1 MNGYQTIGLTTIIIL
16 FVAVWF
22 AFCISRADKDNNDEQ
37 LN

>member
-1 MNGYQTIGLTTIIIL
+1 MNGYQTTGLTTIIIL

-22 AFCISRADKDNNDEQ
+22 VFCISRADKDNNDEQ

>member
-1 MNGYQTIGLTTIIIL
+1 MNEYQTIGLTTITIL

-22 AFCISRADKDNNDEQ
+22 VFCISRADKDNDEQ